1 MIVRSDGTAT
11 YVAKDI
17 PYAAW
22 KLGLVGDPF
31 AYEEYTTSDGAR
43 QPGRRLVRTVL
54 RKDGQGGSADNGSSS
69 GGTGTSPFSGSTSI
83 AVIDSRQSRLQ
94 QIVAG
99 VVGGMCPAEGAGSG
113 RDPGEG
119 GGHMHLSY
127 ESVTLSA
134 STAASLGLDTGG
146 KAAQMSGRRGLYVSA
161 ESILSMLRERAS
173 AETLKRN
180 SGLDAGEVGRIAD
193 AVAVATVRYEMV
205 RQDLDKVIAFD
216 AAKSLSLEGDTAS
229 YIQYA
234 HARAARVLEKAGTA
248 PDLDAADFG
257 RLAGEREMAL
267 VRTIGMLD
275 VRVAEASANLSP
287 KVIAR
292 YCRDLAVAF
301 NAFYEHVRVIDAS
314 DAALTNSRLCLV
326 ASFTSALKKALGLI
340 GIDAPPRM

>member
-1 MIVRSDGTAT
+1 MRSDGTAT

-22 KLGLVGDPF
+22 KLGLVDDPF
-31 AYEEYTTSDGAR
+31 AYEEYAASDGSR

-54 RKDGQGGSADNGSSS
+54 RGEGRGRGGA
-69 GGTGTSPFSGSTSI
+69 SPFSGAASI

-94 QIVAG
+94 EIVG
-99 VVGGMCPAEGAGSG
+99 GIVGGMGPAEGAGRGQEAGG
-113 RDPGEG
+113 RLR
-119 GGHMHLSY
+119 GHMHLSY

-161 ESILSMLRERAS
+161 ESFLSMLRERAR

-180 SGLDAGEVGRIAD
+180 KGLDAGEVGRIAD

-234 HARAARVLEKAGTA
+234 HARAARVLEKAGQA
-248 PDLDAADFG
+248 PDMDAADFG
-257 RLAGEREMAL
+257 RLAGEREAAL
-267 VRTIGMLD
+267 VRIIGMLD
-275 VRVAEASANLSP
+275 VRVAEAAANLSP
-287 KVIAR
+287 KVVAR
-292 YCRDLAVAF
+292 YCRDLAVSF
-301 NAFYEHVRVIDAS
+301 NSFYEHVRVIDSS
-314 DAALTNSRLCLV
+314 DMALTNARLCLV
-326 ASFTSALKKALGLI
+326 ASFVSALKKALGLI